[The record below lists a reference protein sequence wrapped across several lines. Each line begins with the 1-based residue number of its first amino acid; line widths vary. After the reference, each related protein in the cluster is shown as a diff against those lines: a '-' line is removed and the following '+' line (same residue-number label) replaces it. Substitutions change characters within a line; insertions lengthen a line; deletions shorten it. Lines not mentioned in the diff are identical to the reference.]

1 MYLLEAIM
9 QDIHINIYPGHEQE
23 FFLGHQ
29 ANWEIRKLTSLNR
42 TCFVF
47 HRKLKLGTGMP
58 K

>member
-1 MYLLEAIM
+1 M

-47 HRKLKLGTGMP
+47 HCKLKLGTGMP